1 MCTLSMEWGVWRGGG
16 HKARAGDVAAQEG
29 EAAVAT
35 AWDGAFGGG
44 VIALETAVAA
54 L

>member
-1 MCTLSMEWGVWRGGG
+1 MCTLSMEWGVWRGS

-44 VIALETAVAA
+44 VMALETVVAA